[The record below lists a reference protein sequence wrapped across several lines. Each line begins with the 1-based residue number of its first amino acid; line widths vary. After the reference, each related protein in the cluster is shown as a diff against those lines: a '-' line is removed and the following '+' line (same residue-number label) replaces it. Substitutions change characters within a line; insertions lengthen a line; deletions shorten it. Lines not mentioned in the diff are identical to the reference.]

1 MTRTSPGQGRQMETL
16 APTPPLR
23 SRGAFLTWRREGNIF
38 PSTRAPSPGDTIVG
52 DLLVISP
59 QQEYRTRGGNKLSEQ
74 LELNCLLQPAIKD
87 WTIAKAR
94 ARFESVNTSSYGRIE
109 VEISVNGQELFRSSS
124 SLGCL
129 LRNSIVGK
137 SSTSSRTTATIHAE
151 KAVCRTRDL
160 VECDCIV
167 KRLSPSLFRR

>member
-1 MTRTSPGQGRQMETL
+1 MFNFANGPQILMEFTNNYYGEVTRTSPGQGRQMETL

-59 QQEYRTRGGNKLSEQ
+59 QQEYRTRGGNKLFEQ

-87 WTIAKAR
+87 
-94 ARFESVNTSSYGRIE
+94 
-109 VEISVNGQELFRSSS
+109 
-124 SLGCL
+124 
-129 LRNSIVGK
+129 
-137 SSTSSRTTATIHAE
+137 
-151 KAVCRTRDL
+151 
-160 VECDCIV
+160 
-167 KRLSPSLFRR
+167 